1 MSKPIL
7 FYSKI
12 DQRCINLWNQLKN
25 SGNLDS
31 FVKICVD
38 NNNKIPKII
47 TTIPSIF
54 VKSRGVIS
62 GPAIP
67 MYLNSLRNNVPQIP
81 VEQGG
86 NPSPHPSFGKIN
98 NNISSNNSS
107 NSNELS
113 DFNPVEMSDQWSDSY
128 SFIQEKSQPISF
140 SFQLLNDNQ
149 ENMIQSTNEKQD
161 SSDPKRRQD
170 DFQSRLDQLQTLR
183 NQM

>member
-7 FYSKI
+7 FYSRN
-12 DQRCINLWNQLKN
+12 DQRSVNLWNQLKN
-25 SGNLDS
+25 SGNLDL

-47 TTIPSIF
+47 NTVPSIF

-67 MYLNSLRNNVPQIP
+67 MYLNSLRNNVSN
-81 VEQGG
+81 VSVDTGG
-86 NPSPHPSFGKIN
+86 SPAPHPSFGQIN
-98 NNISSNNSS
+98 NNTET
-107 NSNELS
+107 NELS

-140 SFQLLNDNQ
+140 SFQLLDDNQ
-149 ENMIQSTNEKQD
+149 QNLVQQSNEKPD
-161 SSDPKRRQD
+161 SNEPNRRQD
-170 DFQSRLDQLQTLR
+170 DFQARLDQLQSSR
-183 NQM
+183 NQL